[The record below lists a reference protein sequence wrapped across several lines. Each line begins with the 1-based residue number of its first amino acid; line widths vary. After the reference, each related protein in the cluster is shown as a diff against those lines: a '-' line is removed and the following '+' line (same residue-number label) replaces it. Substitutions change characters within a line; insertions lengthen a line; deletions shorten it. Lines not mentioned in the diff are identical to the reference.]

1 MKIGNIQTKNNF
13 FLAPLAGVTDLPFRT
28 LCTEYGAGY
37 TCTEMVS
44 AKALCFC
51 DRKTAEL
58 LGNEK
63 EQGTKAV
70 QLFGSEPDIIARAVK
85 MVQPFADIIDINMG
99 CPAPKIVKNG
109 EGSALMKNPALA
121 GEIIAAAVESTKKPV
136 TVKIRKGFDEE
147 HVNAVELAQIAEK
160 MGVSAIAV
168 HGRTTSQHYSGK
180 ADLDI
185 IKSVKEAVKVP
196 VIGNG
201 DIFSGADAKN
211 MLEKT
216 GCDAIMVGRGCLGN
230 PFIFREIA
238 AFIQSGEVL
247 LPTPDERI
255 QTAARHIKMLVATKG
270 EHIGI
275 LEARK
280 HAAWY
285 LKGIRGVGEARK
297 AVYGATTLDQMI
309 QILQKLREV

>member
-1 MKIGNIQTKNNF
+1 MKIGNITTENNF

-51 DRKTAEL
+51 DRKTTEL
-58 LGNEK
+58 LGNEN
-63 EQGTKAV
+63 ESGIKAV
-70 QLFGSEPDIIARAVK
+70 QLFGSEPEIIAKAVK
-85 MVQPFADIIDINMG
+85 KVEPFADIIDINMG

-109 EGSALMKNPALA
+109 EGSALMKNPQLA
-121 GEIIAAAVESTKKPV
+121 GEIIAAAVESTEKPV

-147 HVNAVELAQIAEK
+147 HINAVEIAQIAER
-160 MGVSAIAV
+160 MGASAIAV

-180 ADLDI
+180 ADLSI
-185 IKSVKEAVKVP
+185 IKKVKESVSVP

-211 MLEKT
+211 MLEQT

-230 PFIFREIA
+230 PFIFREIEG
-238 AFIQSGEVL
+238 FVNRGEVV
-247 LPTPDERI
+247 LPTPDERVE
-255 QTAARHIKMLVATKG
+255 TAVRHIKMLVEVKG

-285 LKGIRGVGEARK
+285 IKGIRGVGEARRS
-297 AVYGATTLDQMI
+297 VYAATTLDEMT
-309 QILQKLREV
+309 QILERLREA